1 VFWSWRSRT
10 ERKDK
15 DLGELLRERWGKQIR
30 RIKAD
35 QGEEEEEASGTMK
48 WSKRGAETGMGF
60 GRTAAEERVE
70 REVRKN
76 GAVVE
81 AEFRWSSVSNL

>member
-1 VFWSWRSRT
+1 VYWIWRNRT

-30 RIKAD
+30 RINAD
-35 QGEEEEEASGTMK
+35 QREEEEASETME

-81 AEFRWSSVSNL
+81 AGFRWSSVSNL